1 LTSNVTYEMQSD
13 VMQSVTWIHDWLIL
27 IRNDVSWNDAMLSEI
42 LIYGRLNES
51 PNGGIWSENQSGVI
65 SNESPSGGI

>member
-1 LTSNVTYEMQSD
+1 
-13 VMQSVTWIHDWLIL
+13 MQSVTWIHDWLIL